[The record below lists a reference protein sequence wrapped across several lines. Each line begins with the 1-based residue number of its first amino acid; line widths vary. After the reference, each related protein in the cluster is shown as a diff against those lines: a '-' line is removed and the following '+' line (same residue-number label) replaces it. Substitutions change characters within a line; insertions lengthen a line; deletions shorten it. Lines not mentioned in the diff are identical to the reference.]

1 MGTTY
6 YGGVEDCGG
15 PDSGCGT
22 VFELMHSNGQW
33 SFVTVHD
40 FDGGSNGGNPVGAV
54 AFDSAGD
61 IYGATNYGG
70 SNGGSCDSG
79 DLFGCGVIFEI
90 TP

>member
-1 MGTTY
+1 
-6 YGGVEDCGG
+6 
-15 PDSGCGT
+15 
-22 VFELMHSNGQW
+22 
-33 SFVTVHD
+33 VHD

-61 IYGATNYGG
+61 LYGGTDFGG
-70 SNGGSCDSG
+70 SNGGPCESG